1 MGKLHILY
9 TDIKFMMCEILEF
22 GGVFFFFFIS
32 FPSRL
37 HRKIAGRRLK
47 HAWELVFEFP
57 SLFKLPKQKT
67 QALVLQDFVLL

>member
-37 HRKIAGRRLK
+37 HRKIAGRRLNMPEN
-47 HAWELVFEFP
+47 WYLSFP
-57 SLFKLPKQKT
+57 HYLSYPNKRLKL
-67 QALVLQDFVLL
+67 